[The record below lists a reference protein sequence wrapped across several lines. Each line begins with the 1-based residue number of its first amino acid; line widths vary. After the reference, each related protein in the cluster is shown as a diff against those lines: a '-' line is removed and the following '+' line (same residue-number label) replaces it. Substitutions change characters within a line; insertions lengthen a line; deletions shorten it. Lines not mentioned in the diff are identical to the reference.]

1 MPTRHH
7 TTATSS
13 TAAFTPSPA
22 TPAPRPPSVGKKRGN
37 YNCGL
42 CGLPK
47 KGHICTPKPNT
58 KTTTPSIPDSLPPRV
73 HRVPRALVFDDREG
87 DGEEGGGDSDL
98 RDNED
103 LGFEDDWGNGV
114 LPGRC
119 VWEVVRRLPPGGL
132 VAAGGVCRG
141 WRECSVKVWKAAE
154 EMRLRVPRG
163 ARIGFVGS
171 VLEKCGGGLVRLS
184 LRIKS
189 HVYATMLACVAFSCP
204 NLESL
209 EISTSASSV
218 NRITGDEL
226 GRFVADKR
234 CLATLKMEGCSNLGA
249 LVLSSSSLTTLW
261 LSDLHSLPKMEF
273 NCPSL
278 QEISL
283 HFSCQEKD
291 KTDLVAMVDNMCRY
305 CRKLQNIHIASSRL
319 SNSVVLAL
327 TGANLRSSISDSGI
341 SMICNVFSQS
351 LSKLLLAACP
361 NVTSSGVQFATAQL
375 PLLELMDCGMTIRNH
390 DADHSALDVPKSK
403 LRLIYQ
409 KLIVKHN
416 RLRKLSLWGCSGL
429 DALSLSCPKL
439 YDLNLNSCVNLN
451 PERLFLEC
459 PILES
464 IDASGC
470 QGELIEALRS
480 QVDGDIPDGNHF
492 TSKRMPDASKRIRI
506 PHFIDYERE
515 DDTKL
520 QTSRKR
526 SDNLAL
532 SKGKKPISQL
542 ISGEPRVFASLPSPP
557 IAAVDGCDFMSNH
570 RNNASPLLF
579 ASSTQRGGGMKDIV
593 MERRR
598 CLVVKSDH
606 DSSKRWKSHL
616 RGQSSLLF
624 APTRRATQLLV
635 SGTRSNAHKGN
646 ILQVLCSKKSEVPV
660 LEARFMYE
668 VYDALAERLLPN
680 AAAASYPNLKHIV
693 GLAGP
698 PGAGKSTVA
707 SEVVQRVNKLWP
719 QKAPSFAEEVNSPDV
734 ATVLPM
740 DGFHL
745 YRHQLDAMEDPK
757 EAHAR
762 RGAPWTFDPARLLKC
777 LQTLRTQGY
786 VYAPSFDHGVGDP
799 IEDDIFVTVQ

>member
-1 MPTRHH
+1 MGR
-7 TTATSS
+7 
-13 TAAFTPSPA
+13 
-22 TPAPRPPSVGKKRGN
+22 KRGN

-47 KGHICTPKPNT
+47 KGHLCTPKPNT
-58 KTTTPSIPDSLPPRV
+58 KPTTPSIPDSLPPRV
-73 HRVPRALVFDDREG
+73 HRVPRALVFDDRDG
-87 DGEEGGGDSDL
+87 DREEGGGDSDL
-98 RDNED
+98 GNNED
-103 LGFEDDWGNGV
+103 LGIEDDWRNGV

-119 VWEVVRRLPPGGL
+119 VWEVMRRLPPGGL

-141 WRECSVKVWKAAE
+141 WRECSVRVWKAAE
-154 EMRLRVPRG
+154 EMQLRVPRG

-184 LRIKS
+184 LRIES

-209 EISTSASSV
+209 EISTSASSASSV

-234 CLATLKMEGCSNLGA
+234 CLTTLKMEGCSYLGV

-261 LSDLHSLPKMEF
+261 LSDLFSLPKMVF

-319 SNSVVLAL
+319 SNSAVLAL
-327 TGANLRSSISDSGI
+327 TGANLRGLKMLSLVMGTRISDASVAALATTYSNLELLDLSGSMISDSGI

-375 PLLELMDCGMTIRNH
+375 PLLELMDCGMTIRDH
-390 DADHSALDVPKSK
+390 DTDHPSLDVPKS
-403 LRLIYQ
+403 RLHSISQ

-459 PILES
+459 PNLES

-480 QVDGDIPDGNHF
+480 QVDGDDIPDGNHF

-506 PHFIDYERE
+506 PHFIDYELE

-526 SDNLAL
+526 
-532 SKGKKPISQL
+532 
-542 ISGEPRVFASLPSPP
+542 
-557 IAAVDGCDFMSNH
+557 
-570 RNNASPLLF
+570 
-579 ASSTQRGGGMKDIV
+579 
-593 MERRR
+593 R
-598 CLVVKSDH
+598 CTMVV
-606 DSSKRWKSHL
+606 
-616 RGQSSLLF
+616 
-624 APTRRATQLLV
+624 
-635 SGTRSNAHKGN
+635 
-646 ILQVLCSKKSEVPV
+646 E
-660 LEARFMYE
+660 
-668 VYDALAERLLPN
+668 
-680 AAAASYPNLKHIV
+680 
-693 GLAGP
+693 
-698 PGAGKSTVA
+698 
-707 SEVVQRVNKLWP
+707 
-719 QKAPSFAEEVNSPDV
+719 
-734 ATVLPM
+734 
-740 DGFHL
+740 
-745 YRHQLDAMEDPK
+745 
-757 EAHAR
+757 
-762 RGAPWTFDPARLLKC
+762 
-777 LQTLRTQGY
+777 
-786 VYAPSFDHGVGDP
+786 
-799 IEDDIFVTVQ
+799 